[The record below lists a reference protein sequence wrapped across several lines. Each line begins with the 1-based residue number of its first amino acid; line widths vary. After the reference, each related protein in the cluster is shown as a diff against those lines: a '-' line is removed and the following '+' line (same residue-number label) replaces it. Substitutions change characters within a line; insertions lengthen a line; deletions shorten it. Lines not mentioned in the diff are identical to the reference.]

1 MEKLPLS
8 DREIEILQLVG
19 QGKSNKDIA
28 AELFISVNTVKVH
41 LGNIFAKIG
50 VASRTEATLYAIER
64 GIVKSPAGA
73 NGEVEVLVPEPIQ
86 APEPEPTRLQAFLR
100 KYWPGLALLALA
112 AVIGLSFALAS
123 TPLFSPPTATPN
135 PVLSA
140 LMEQR
145 WQVMASIPTKTAG
158 AVLIN
163 AGDKLFA
170 IGGLSAEGVSGR
182 VDIYDPQQDAWSAGE
197 PKPLPAAD
205 VSAALLDGKIYV
217 PGGRLASGELSSA
230 LEVYDPLSNRWE
242 RKADLPYPVSA
253 YALGVSGGSLYL
265 FGGWDG
271 SQTLDAVLRYS
282 PAEDRWTTAG
292 SMPGARESM
301 GSALVGGR
309 LYLFGGTNGSKTQDA
324 LWTTPLGGEL
334 AWQAEAKTPFKCA
347 RCTGAALNDFIFA
360 VSESTIWQYNPK
372 DGSWLS
378 DPGMPV
384 SSPRTDQSL
393 AGYGNALYIL
403 GGMDETGS
411 LSAELIR
418 YQAIYSL
425 IIPFLTNP

>member
-41 LGNIFAKIG
+41 LGNIFGKIG
-50 VASRTEATLYAIER
+50 VASRTEATLYAIEQ
-64 GIVKSPAGA
+64 GIVRSPAGS
-73 NGEVEVLVPEPIQ
+73 NGEVEVLVPEPVQ
-86 APEPEPTRLQAFLR
+86 AFESEPTPLQAFLR
-100 KYWPGLALLALA
+100 KYWLGLALSALA

-123 TPLFSPPTATPN
+123 TPMFSPPTATPN

-145 WQVMASIPTKTAG
+145 WQVMAPIPAETAG
-158 AVLIN
+158 AAVVN
-163 AGDKLFA
+163 AGEKLYA
-170 IGGLSAEGVSGR
+170 IGGRTAEGVSDR
-182 VDIYDPQQDAWSAGE
+182 VDIYDPEQDAWSAGKQ
-197 PKPLPAAD
+197 KPLAAAD
-205 VSAALLDGKIYV
+205 IAAALLNGKIYV
-217 PGGRLASGELSSA
+217 PGGRLASGELTNA
-230 LEVYDPLSNRWE
+230 LEVYDPLSDSWE

-271 SQTLDAVLRYS
+271 NQALDAVLRYS
-282 PAEDRWTTAG
+282 PVEDKWTNAG
-292 SMPGARESM
+292 SMPGARETM
-301 GSALVGGR
+301 GSAVIGDR
-309 LYLFGGTNGSKTQDA
+309 LYLFGGTNGRKALDS

-334 AWQAEAKTPFKCA
+334 AWQVEGKTPFKCA

-360 VSESTIWQYNPK
+360 VSESTIWQYNPR

-384 SSPRTDQSL
+384 SSPRADQSL

-403 GGMDETGS
+403 GGADQNGS
-411 LSAELIR
+411 LSTELIR